1 MPATKSSPPRFIPL
15 QQSWFRVSDVIAAP
29 RRFIT
34 FEGGEGAGKSTQ
46 VELLAGRLRA
56 YGNDVVTTREP
67 GGSPEA
73 EKLRDIIL
81 SGQAKNFGAFA
92 ETALF
97 SAARID
103 HLRHTI
109 EPALARGDWVVC
121 DRFLDSTRAYQ
132 GALGNLDPRIVRA
145 LERVVVGETMPGLT
159 LILDLDPEEG
169 LRRARMRSRGSEPDR
184 FEAEEIDYH
193 RSLQRAFLDIAASE
207 PDRIRVIDGSNTADR
222 VADAV
227 WAEIAKRYGLDPA

>member
-1 MPATKSSPPRFIPL
+1 MTGR
-15 QQSWFRVSDVIAAP
+15 

-56 YGNDVVTTREP
+56 YGHEVVTTREP
-67 GGSPEA
+67 GGSPDA
-73 EKLRDIIL
+73 EKLREVLL
-81 SGQAKNFGAFA
+81 SGKAKEFGAFA

-103 HLRHTI
+103 HLRTTI
-109 EPALARGDWVVC
+109 NPALSRGAWVLC

-132 GALGNLDPRIVRA
+132 GALGNLDPRVLRA

-159 LILDLDPEEG
+159 FMFDLPPEEG
-169 LRRARMRSRGSEPDR
+169 LRRARMRSRGHAPDR
-184 FEAEEIDYH
+184 FESEEIDYH
-193 RSLQRAFLDIAASE
+193 RSLRQAFLDIAASE
-207 PDRIRVIDGSNTADR
+207 PDRIRVVDSLMTADR

-227 WAEIAKRYGLDPA
+227 WTEVINTYALEAV